1 VHVLKTRETKIIEQ
15 INGDFSSSIGQ
26 KMIRL
31 LSKVLSSKNLREMII
46 STNLML
52 EIKLAQKNILNLPFE
67 LEK

>member
-1 VHVLKTRETKIIEQ
+1 
-15 INGDFSSSIGQ
+15 
-26 KMIRL
+26 MIRL